1 MNVGSFCS
9 RPAVAVEPGTSLS
22 DVARLMRERHVG
34 AVVVTEGGPH
44 RPQVAGIITDR
55 DIVCARIT
63 RAADLS
69 SISAAETMTPHPLVI
84 SEQDSV
90 GAAVA
95 HLRARGVR
103 RAPVVAENGALIGV
117 VSADDLLA
125 HLAGEIA
132 ALAGIV
138 SRQAHAG
145 NG

>member
-1 MNVGSFCS
+1 MNVGSLCS
-9 RPAVAVEPGTSLS
+9 RPPVAVAAGTPLS
-22 DVARLMRERHVG
+22 DVAQLMREQHVG
-34 AVVVTEGGPH
+34 AVVVTEGDPA

-63 RAADLS
+63 RVADLS
-69 SISAAETMTPHPLVI
+69 SISAAETMTAHPLLI

-103 RAPVVAENGALIGV
+103 RAPVVAEDGALLGV
-117 VSADDLLA
+117 ISADDLLA

-138 SRQAHAG
+138 SRQAHAETV
-145 NG
+145 

>member
-9 RPAVAVEPGTSLS
+9 RPPVAVAAGTPLA
-22 DVARLMRERHVG
+22 DVAQLMRERHVG
-34 AVVVTEGGPH
+34 AVVVIEGDPA
-44 RPQVAGIITDR
+44 RPQVVGIITDR

-69 SISAAETMTPHPLVI
+69 SISAAETMTAHPLLI
-84 SEQDSV
+84 SAQDSV

-103 RAPVVAENGALIGV
+103 RAPVVGEDGTLLGV
-117 VSADDLLA
+117 ISADDLLA

-138 SRQAHAG
+138 SRQVRAEAG
-145 NG
+145 

>member
-1 MNVGSFCS
+1 MNVGDFCS
-9 RPAVAVEPGTSLS
+9 RPPVAVASGAPLS
-22 DVARLMRERHVG
+22 DVAQLMRERHVG
-34 AVVVTEGGPH
+34 AVVVTEGDPARPH
-44 RPQVAGIITDR
+44 VAGIITDR

-69 SISAAETMTPHPLVI
+69 SISAAETMTAHPLLI
-84 SEQDSV
+84 REHDSV

-103 RAPVVAENGALIGV
+103 RAPVVSEDGALLGV
-117 VSADDLLA
+117 ISADDLLA

-138 SRQAHAG
+138 FRQTHAG
-145 NG
+145 TG

>member
-1 MNVGSFCS
+1 MNVGDFCS
-9 RPAVAVEPGTSLS
+9 RPPVAVASGAPLS
-22 DVARLMRERHVG
+22 DVAQLMRERHVG
-34 AVVVTEGGPH
+34 AVVVTEGDPA

-63 RAADLS
+63 RATDLS
-69 SISAAETMTPHPLVI
+69 SISAAEAMTTHPLLI
-84 SEQDSV
+84 REQDSA

-103 RAPVVAENGALIGV
+103 RAPVVAEDGTLIGV
-117 VSADDLLA
+117 ISADDLLA

-138 SRQAHAG
+138 FRQTHAETG
-145 NG
+145 

>member
-9 RPAVAVEPGTSLS
+9 RPAVAVETGTPLS

-34 AVVVTEGGPH
+34 AVVVTEGGPV

-117 VSADDLLA
+117 ISTDDLLA

>member
-9 RPAVAVEPGTSLS
+9 RPPVAVAAGTPLA
-22 DVARLMRERHVG
+22 DVAQLMRERHVG
-34 AVVVTEGGPH
+34 AVVVIEGDPA
-44 RPQVAGIITDR
+44 RPQVVGIITDR

-69 SISAAETMTPHPLVI
+69 SISAAETMTAHAVLI
-84 SEQDSV
+84 SAQDAV

-103 RAPVVAENGALIGV
+103 RAPVVGEDGTLLGV
-117 VSADDLLA
+117 ISADDLLA

-138 SRQAHAG
+138 SRQVRAEAG
-145 NG
+145 

>member
-1 MNVGSFCS
+1 MNVGNFCS
-9 RPAVAVEPGTSLS
+9 RPAVTVTAGTPLS

-34 AVVVTEGGPH
+34 AIVVTEGDPEH
-44 RPQVAGIITDR
+44 PQVAGIITDR

-63 RAADLS
+63 RTADLS
-69 SISAAETMTPHPLVI
+69 SISAAETMTAHPLLI

-103 RAPVVAENGALIGV
+103 RAPVVAADGALLGV
-117 VSADDLLA
+117 ISADDLLA

-138 SRQAHAG
+138 SRQARARIG
-145 NG
+145 